1 MSAVLREGER
11 VTPLELFFDLV
22 FVLAITQCTALMA
35 ADQTWS
41 GLAQGMLVLGVL
53 WWSWVGYAWLTSV
66 VDPEEGAVRFA
77 IFGAMA
83 GFLIAAIAVPNAFGS
98 LGLEFALAYGAVR
111 WAQIALFVLASRDD
125 PALRRSVGGLAVG
138 TAIGV
143 GLLVAASFLDG
154 LAQGGLWA
162 LALALD
168 MGGPYMFGSEGWKLV
183 PGHFAERH
191 GLIIIIA
198 LGESIVAIGL
208 GAHAHLTYGIAAAA
222 ALGIALAAA
231 LWWMYFDVVALVSRR
246 RLVSAPE
253 GRERN
258 ELARDSY
265 SYLHFPMVAG
275 IVLGALGLEETLAH
289 VGEHLHTV
297 PAFALLGGV
306 SIYLLALVGFRYR
319 QVRTV
324 NRRRLAMA
332 ILLIALLPVATHVP
346 ALVTLA
352 IVTALLAALIAYETR
367 LYGEGRGQIRHEDVL
382 PEQSR
387 PSG

>member
-1 MSAVLREGER
+1 
-11 VTPLELFFDLV
+11 
-22 FVLAITQCTALMA
+22 
-35 ADQTWS
+35 
-41 GLAQGMLVLGVL
+41 
-53 WWSWVGYAWLTSV
+53 
-66 VDPEEGAVRFA
+66 
-77 IFGAMA
+77 
-83 GFLIAAIAVPNAFGS
+83 
-98 LGLEFALAYGAVR
+98 
-111 WAQIALFVLASRDD
+111 
-125 PALRRSVGGLAVG
+125 
-138 TAIGV
+138 
-143 GLLVAASFLDG
+143 
-154 LAQGGLWA
+154 
-162 LALALD
+162 
-168 MGGPYMFGSEGWKLV
+168 
-183 PGHFAERH
+183 
-191 GLIIIIA
+191 
-198 LGESIVAIGL
+198 
-208 GAHAHLTYGIAAAA
+208 
-222 ALGIALAAA
+222 
-231 LWWMYFDVVALVSRR
+231 
-246 RLVSAPE
+246 
-253 GRERN
+253 
-258 ELARDSY
+258 
-265 SYLHFPMVAG
+265 MVAG